1 MEKGFIKLSRSF
13 FDNKIW
19 QTARAFSEC
28 EAWLD
33 LIQSAR
39 FEASPTTSRI
49 GSYEVTWGRGQYPAS
64 IRFLSKK
71 WGRSERWVR
80 SLLGRLKREKM
91 ITVDN
96 TKGIS
101 VITLVNFDKYNGDT
115 LSDTPSD
122 TLNRLNNK
130 RLSAL
135 VTNIVTQQVTQI
147 LENEGK
153 MRHTLDTNKKK
164 EEEYITSQF
173 PPISPPIGETPLR
186 EIKAYVLS
194 CEQTWLDAIGMNR
207 HLPPEN
213 VGEWL
218 DKFFAELEMNGETH
232 KELKDF
238 KKHFNNWLK
247 IQLEHENSGNRKN
260 TGNSKALREKDTFAQ
275 KDYSGGF

>member
-135 VTNIVTQQVTQI
+135 VTHIVTQQVTQI

-207 HLPPEN
+207 HLSPEK

>member
-135 VTNIVTQQVTQI
+135 VTHIVTQQVTQI

-173 PPISPPIGETPLR
+173 PPISPPIGETPLL

-207 HLPPEN
+207 HLSPEK

>member
-122 TLNRLNNK
+122 TLNGLNNK

-135 VTNIVTQQVTQI
+135 VTHIVTQQVTQI

-173 PPISPPIGETPLR
+173 PPISPTIGETPLR

-207 HLPPEN
+207 HLSPEK

>member
-207 HLPPEN
+207 HLSPEN